1 MRRVLIWI
9 GWLTT
14 LPGFVLSVA
23 FGVTLAGLPQAAG
36 CVQTRMFAVRCPET
50 LAGNSLRDLYDLGMI
65 MMLTLPVSALASALP
80 LSLSLLPALLRV
92 PSADEHAART
102 SRAPRLTHFL
112 THPLSPQVAPAARV
126 SAT

>member
-14 LPGFVLSVA
+14 LPGFVLAAA

-36 CVQTRMFAVRCPET
+36 CVQTRMFAVRCPDT

-65 MMLTLPVSALASALP
+65 MMLTLPVSVILPVYSFGFALFRLALR
-80 LSLSLLPALLRV
+80 S
-92 PSADEHAART
+92 
-102 SRAPRLTHFL
+102 APR
-112 THPLSPQVAPAARV
+112 PEAP
-126 SAT
+126 